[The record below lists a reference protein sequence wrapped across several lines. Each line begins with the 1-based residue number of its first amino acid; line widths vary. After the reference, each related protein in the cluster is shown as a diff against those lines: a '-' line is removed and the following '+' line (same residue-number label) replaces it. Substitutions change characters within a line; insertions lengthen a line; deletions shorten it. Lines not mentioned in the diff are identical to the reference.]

1 MASIPVNWLPLPMK
15 KLPETFPV
23 ADTTPPVTTLPA
35 FTLPEILAVVAK
47 TVLFAIKLLAM
58 MLPVSLI
65 EALSPPVVK
74 KLMYPEGPAAR

>member
-1 MASIPVNWLPLPMK
+1 M
-15 KLPETFPV
+15 
-23 ADTTPPVTTLPA
+23 
-35 FTLPEILAVVAK
+35 LPEILAVVAK

-74 KLMYPEGPAAR
+74 KLMYPEGPADR